1 MRTMVALG
9 IRLQGWH
16 KNPIIVCWM
25 QFLLKSTRGGFF
37 WRSAQILFS
46 GIGIVCSPLIF
57 LLLLHYFHS
66 SQKTVGWKA
75 RLFLWVHP
83 LCVCVFCLTSSSCWL
98 FQPRDHSRP
107 QCSDIYFL
115 PVCCIIIPPLCAP
128 YVGLVELCTHK
139 RTTMLLVTSF
149 WQKSFCLSIWN
160 ASSSCC
166 GCPRLPLTFEDGTTL
181 MNCKAE

>member
-57 LLLLHYFHS
+57 LLPLHYFHS

-75 RLFLWVHP
+75 RLFLWVHT
-83 LCVCVFCLTSSSCWL
+83 LCVCFSFDQQQLLTFPASWPLTAPVFGHLFSPRVFYNNSTSLCSLCWAGGALHTQTHHDAAGHLILTEVILFVNLKCILFMLRLSSSA
-98 FQPRDHSRP
+98 F
-107 QCSDIYFL
+107 DIWRWNNL
-115 PVCCIIIPPLCAP
+115 N
-128 YVGLVELCTHK
+128 EL
-139 RTTMLLVTSF
+139 
-149 WQKSFCLSIWN
+149 
-160 ASSSCC
+160 
-166 GCPRLPLTFEDGTTL
+166 
-181 MNCKAE
+181 